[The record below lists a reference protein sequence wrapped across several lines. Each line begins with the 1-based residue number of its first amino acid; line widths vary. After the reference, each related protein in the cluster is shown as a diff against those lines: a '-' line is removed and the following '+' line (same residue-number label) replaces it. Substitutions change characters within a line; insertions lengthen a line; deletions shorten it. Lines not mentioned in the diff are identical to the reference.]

1 MKVTVDTNVLVRG
14 IVRDDESQ
22 ARTAERVLRQA
33 TLIAV
38 TLPTLCEFVWVLRSL
53 YDLPDADIAAAV
65 QTLLTTANVVCNR
78 PAAEAG
84 LAMLQAGGDFAD
96 GIIAHEGAWLGA
108 DTFVSFDREA
118 VSLLRKHGHPA
129 KLLRAAK

>member
-1 MKVTVDTNVLVRG
+1 VKVTVDTNVLVRG

>member
-1 MKVTVDTNVLVRG
+1 MKVTVDTNILIRS
-14 IVRDDESQ
+14 IVRDDEPQ
-22 ARTAERVLRQA
+22 ARAADQVLRGA

-38 TLPTLCEFVWVLRSL
+38 TLPTLCEFVWVLRSVYSL
-53 YDLPDADIAAAV
+53 SHPDIAAAV

-78 PAAEAG
+78 PAAEAALVL
-84 LAMLQAGGDFAD
+84 LAAGGDFAD

-118 VSLLRKHGHPA
+118 VALLKKLGHSTR
-129 KLLRAAK
+129 LLRAAG